1 MRRISLVA
9 AMVIM
14 TGLPAAADEIS
25 EKMKVKHYTIDGR
38 DALGLVKSMHRRG
51 RKTDDGIALASLG
64 VKTNYV
70 LRYEEGH
77 CKDGRLAADVK
88 FTMRLPRLRRTSR
101 LPERTTSAFNL
112 FYAFLK
118 RHEEEHR
125 TITLGCIGRIQKQAN
140 RLLKRGRSCRPL
152 EETRGALRA
161 IVAKETRR
169 CEGRHAALDRR
180 DIPKVSKTPLYREA
194 YATPVHRAGR
204 IAERRTGLRT
214 LQIEDPK

>member
-9 AMVIM
+9 ALMIM
-14 TGLPAAADEIS
+14 TGLPGAADEIS
-25 EKMKVKHYTIDGR
+25 EKMKIKHYTIDGR

-77 CKDGRLAADVK
+77 CKDGRLSADVR
-88 FTMRLPRLRRTSR
+88 FTMRLPRVRRTSR
-101 LPERTTSAFNL
+101 LPEQTASAFNL
-112 FYAFLK
+112 FYQFLK

-125 TITLGCIGRIQKQAN
+125 RITLGCIGRIQKQAN
-140 RLLKRGRSCRPL
+140 RLLKRGRTCQSL
-152 EETRGALRA
+152 EQTRAALRS

-180 DIPKVSKTPLYREA
+180 DVPKVSKTPLYREA
-194 YATPVHRAGR
+194 YATPAHRGR
-204 IAERRTGLRT
+204 RVAERRTGLRT